1 MPPNA
6 TSIVE
11 CTGVLNEADAETID
25 GGLDKNVVELKH
37 ANDRKIKLV
46 WRNILIFGYVH
57 LAAVYGAYLMITSAR
72 LYTGLFGKR
81 CITIITYLVNDLLP
95 HLPHFRK
102 LDRIAFDLLTAFFF
116 SLNILIFVAFVLYLS
131 SGLGITGN
139 NNLKTCL
146 HFIEAVKRFFFLF
159 HSNNN
164 FILLSHS
171 RCTSSLGTSFV

>member
-25 GGLDKNVVELKH
+25 GGLDKNVMELKH

-72 LYTGLFGKR
+72 IYTGIFGKYYE
-81 CITIITYLVNDLLP
+81 CID
-95 HLPHFRK
+95 
-102 LDRIAFDLLTAFFF
+102 
-116 SLNILIFVAFVLYLS
+116 
-131 SGLGITGN
+131 
-139 NNLKTCL
+139 C
-146 HFIEAVKRFFFLF
+146 
-159 HSNNN
+159 
-164 FILLSHS
+164 
-171 RCTSSLGTSFV
+171 CC